1 MQEEVWQDLF
11 KVSLLGDK
19 KKKKRPVA
27 EYNKQTLATDSL
39 SGGQITKA
47 NVITNEG
54 QL

>member
-1 MQEEVWQDLF
+1 MQEKVGQDLF

-19 KKKKRPVA
+19 
-27 EYNKQTLATDSL
+27 ETGLWQSTTKQTLATDSL
-39 SGGQITKA
+39 SGGQATKA